1 MQIKSTMRY
10 HPTTVRI
17 VIIKKKKKK
26 QERLLWWFSG
36 WESMFPMQGMQVQ
49 FLVRE
54 LSSHVPHSLKINK
67 ICFLRSS

>member
-26 QERLLWWFSG
+26 TRETYLVVQWLGIHVSNAGDAGSIPGQRTE
-36 WESMFPMQGMQVQ
+36 FPCTAQ
-49 FLVRE
+49 
-54 LSSHVPHSLKINK
+54 PKNK
-67 ICFLRSS
+67 